1 MPSEVGSVLFSL
13 KDAFLLL
20 RRKDP
25 LVLCGATSFFA
36 TFSLSPIIIIIVNL
50 FQLAVS
56 SDRLNQQLFKTIA
69 ATLGKETAREIESI
83 VHNFLELETN
93 WWLTFLGLLFF
104 IFVATTLLGVI
115 KFAIQKIW
123 FLKPKNHLKLKYQS
137 RERTMQFAF
146 LIFTGVLFG
155 ISLFV
160 DTMLSVSLDYL
171 QSIWPES
178 AIAMVRI
185 FSALFGVVIV
195 IAWFTVL
202 FKLLPEANI
211 TWDMAFN
218 GGLLTGI
225 LFSVGKLLLRKILV
239 HAKIATI
246 FGASAS
252 IALLLLFIFYSSFIL
267 YYGAAFTHEYGER
280 IHERICAGKY
290 ADEYEEKI
298 KKSA

>member
-1 MPSEVGSVLFSL
+1 MASEFRTVLFSL

-56 SDRLNQQLFKTIA
+56 SDKLNQQLFKTIA
-69 ATLGKETAREIESI
+69 ATVGKETAREVESI
-83 VHNFLELETN
+83 VHNFLELETS
-93 WWLTFLGLLFF
+93 WWLTFLGLVFF
-104 IFVATTLLGVI
+104 VFVATTLLGVI

-137 RERTMQFAF
+137 RERTIQFCF
-146 LIFTGVLFG
+146 LLFTGVLFG
-155 ISLFV
+155 VSLLV

-171 QSIWPES
+171 QSIWPQI
-178 AIAMVRI
+178 AISLIRGL
-185 FSALFGVVIV
+185 SALFGVVMV
-195 IAWFTVL
+195 IAWFTML
-202 FKLLPEANI
+202 FKLLAEANI
-211 TWDMAFN
+211 KWDTAFN
-218 GGLLTGI
+218 GGILTGV
-225 LFSVGKLLLRKILV
+225 LFSVGKLLLGKILV

-267 YYGAAFTHEYGER
+267 YYGAAFTHQYGER
-280 IHERICAGKY
+280 INERICAGKY

-298 KKSA
+298 KRSA